1 MKKQYI
7 LFDLDGTLT
16 DPAEGIT
23 KSVQYALKHFGIEED
38 DLEKLQ
44 PFIGPPLMES
54 FMDFYGFSEEQARE
68 AVTYYREY
76 FRPQGIFEN
85 EVYKGIPELLEKL
98 TDAGKTL
105 ILATSKP
112 VVFAEQILEHFDL
125 RQYFEV
131 IGGSDIEQTRA
142 KKTEILQYILEECQL
157 VDLTELVMVGD
168 RKHDIIG
175 AKQFGIDTV
184 GVLYG
189 YGSEEELKE
198 AGADVLVDSVREL
211 GEYLLEEE

>member
-23 KSVQYALKHFGIEED
+23 KSVQYALKHFGIEEE

-44 PFIGPPLMES
+44 PFIGPPLVES

-125 RQYFEV
+125 RQYFEF

>member
-125 RQYFEV
+125 RQYFEF

-142 KKTEILQYILEECQL
+142 KKTEILQ
-157 VDLTELVMVGD
+157 
-168 RKHDIIG
+168 
-175 AKQFGIDTV
+175 
-184 GVLYG
+184 
-189 YGSEEELKE
+189 
-198 AGADVLVDSVREL
+198 
-211 GEYLLEEE
+211 

>member
-23 KSVQYALKHFGIEED
+23 KSVQYALKHFGIEEE

-44 PFIGPPLMES
+44 PFIGPPLVES
-54 FMDFYGFSEEQARE
+54 FMDFYGFSEEQAHE

-76 FRPQGIFEN
+76 FKPKGIFEN
-85 EVYKGIPELLEKL
+85 EVYKGIPELLEEL
-98 TDAGKTL
+98 TQAGKTL

-125 RQYFEV
+125 RQYFEF

-142 KKTEILQYILEECQL
+142 KKSEILQYILEECQL

-198 AGADVLVDSVREL
+198 AGADVLVESVCEL

>member
-125 RQYFEV
+125 RQYFEF

-175 AKQFGIDTV
+175 AKQFGIDMV

>member
-23 KSVQYALKHFGIEED
+23 KSVQYALKQFGIEED
-38 DLEKLQ
+38 DLEKLL
-44 PFIGPPLMES
+44 PFIGPPLKES
-54 FMDFYGFSEEQARE
+54 FMEFYGFSEEKALE
-68 AVTYYREY
+68 AVDRYREY
-76 FRPQGIFEN
+76 FGPKGIFEN
-85 EVYKGIPELLEKL
+85 EVYKGIPELLEEL
-98 TDAGKTL
+98 TEAGRTL

-125 RQYFEV
+125 RQYFEF

-142 KKTEILQYILEECQL
+142 KKSEILQYILEECQL

-189 YGSEEELKE
+189 YGSEEELTE
-198 AGADVLVDSVREL
+198 AGADVLVDSVRKL
-211 GEYLLEEE
+211 REYLLEEE

>member
-23 KSVQYALKHFGIEED
+23 KSVQYALEKFGIIEED
-38 DLEKLQ
+38 LTKLQ
-44 PFIGPPLMES
+44 VFIGPPLMES

-76 FRPQGIFEN
+76 FKPTGIFQN
-85 EVYKGIPELLEKL
+85 EVYKGIPELLKEL

-112 VVFAEQILEHFDL
+112 VLFAEQILEYFDL
-125 RQYFEV
+125 RQYFEF
-131 IGGSDIEQTRA
+131 IGGSDIEQKRA
-142 KKTEILQYILEECQL
+142 KKSEILQYILEECQL

-168 RKHDIIG
+168 RKHDIVG

-189 YGSEEELKE
+189 YGSEEELTE
-198 AGADVLVDSVREL
+198 AGADVLVESVREL

>member
-125 RQYFEV
+125 RQYFEF
-131 IGGSDIEQTRA
+131 IGGSDIEQKRA
-142 KKTEILQYILEECQL
+142 KKSEILQYILEECQL

-168 RKHDIIG
+168 RKHDIVG

-198 AGADVLVDSVREL
+198 AGADVLVESVREL

>member
-23 KSVQYALKHFGIEED
+23 KSVQYALKHFGIEEE

-44 PFIGPPLMES
+44 PFIGPPLVES
-54 FMDFYGFSEEQARE
+54 FMDFYGFSEEQAHE

-76 FRPQGIFEN
+76 FKPKGIFEN
-85 EVYKGIPELLEKL
+85 EVYKGIPELLEEL
-98 TDAGKTL
+98 TQAGKTL

-112 VVFAEQILEHFDL
+112 IVFAEQILEHFDL
-125 RQYFEV
+125 RQYFEF

-142 KKTEILQYILEECQL
+142 KKSEILQYILEECQL

>member
-125 RQYFEV
+125 RQYFEF

>member
-125 RQYFEV
+125 RQYFEF

-168 RKHDIIG
+168 RKHDILG